1 VTEHSDRKPA
11 AATGNQAAWILPGLR
26 ELLGLLGK
34 LAEPLPYPADVAD
47 YPGRRDLEDRRHV
60 LLQARMISLADQLA
74 VSDRY
79 PKVAAECLAR
89 HCENAAGAV
98 REQLAVPLGYEPEAE
113 SPEAGQ

>member
-1 VTEHSDRKPA
+1 
-11 AATGNQAAWILPGLR
+11 
-26 ELLGLLGK
+26 
-34 LAEPLPYPADVAD
+34 
-47 YPGRRDLEDRRHV
+47 V